1 MILFGGEIV
10 MNNISSDKKY
20 DEIMKIAHLR
30 FAVIAPVIQGVF
42 TEPTKTAYYKKV
54 AEKPL
59 KMPDGRFVSLNY
71 NTFEKWEAI
80 YKSKGMD
87 GLMPKSRSDIGISRA
102 LSEEAI
108 NEIYRLIQQFP
119 RINATLIY
127 TKLIEDG
134 FVKASK
140 VSVCAVQRFIKN
152 NNLKAVAIQTLKDR
166 KAFEEEF
173 PCNMYQADTCHAL
186 YITENNVKRKV
197 YLYHIVDDYSR
208 LIVGARFFYED
219 NAYNFQLVLRDSVA
233 RHGICNKLYTDN
245 GGPYSN
251 GQLKLILASLG
262 IVEIHAPVRDGS
274 AKAKVERSFRT
285 VKDTWLNGFDPSGV
299 DSLVDLNR
307 LLADYV
313 RMRNNSI
320 NRSTGETP
328 MERYSKHIDRIRFP
342 KSREWLDECFMN
354 RVIRKVNNDSTV
366 SIDSDLY
373 DVPMQFIRTKVEIRY
388 LPDDMKNAYILHQGK
403 HYTIRRTNKLEN
415 CRTKRKLLPSIDY
428 SLNGGFKKDV

>member
-1 MILFGGEIV
+1 
-10 MNNISSDKKY
+10 MNDISNDKNY
-20 DEIMKIAHLR
+20 NEAVEIAHLR
-30 FAVIAPVIQGVF
+30 FAVIAPAIQGVF

-54 AEKPL
+54 ALKPL
-59 KMPDGRFVSLNY
+59 KMPDGRSVFLNY
-71 NTFEKWEAI
+71 NTFEKWEAS
-80 YKSKGMD
+80 YKQKGMD
-87 GLMPKSRSDIGISRA
+87 GLMPKARSDIGVSRV
-102 LSEEAI
+102 LSDAAI
-108 NEIYRLIQQFP
+108 EEIYRLIQQFP

-134 FVKASK
+134 LIKASK

-152 NNLKAVAIQTLKDR
+152 NNLKTAAVQGVKDR

-173 PCNMYQADTCHAL
+173 PCSMYQADTCHAL
-186 YITENNVKRKV
+186 YITEYNVKRKA

-219 NAYNFQLVLRDSVA
+219 NAYNFQIVLKEAVA

-245 GGPYSN
+245 GGPYLN

-262 IVEIHAPVRDGS
+262 IIEIHAPVRDGA

-285 VKDTWLNGFDPSGV
+285 IKDTWLNGFDPTGV
-299 DSLVDLNR
+299 GSLEELNR

-313 RMRNNSI
+313 RRRNNSV
-320 NRSTGETP
+320 NRNTGETP
-328 MERYSKHIDRIRFP
+328 MERYSRHIDRIRFP

-354 RVIRKVNNDSTV
+354 RIIRKVNNDSTV
-366 SIDSDLY
+366 SIDSVLY

-388 LPDDMKNAYILHQGK
+388 LPDDMKNAYVLHQGK
-403 HYTIRRTNKLEN
+403 RYPVRPTNKLEN
-415 CRTKRKLLPSIDY
+415 SRTKREQLPSIDY
-428 SLNGGFKKDV
+428 SLNGGFKDV